1 MSRIMGLFSKKVS
14 TDPDLPI
21 PDVDTSLP
29 PELAGVYQAKPSWII
44 REITK
49 EEAKAL
55 ARELCSASAKTA
67 IEIGVAS
74 GFSSAVILSCMRRN
88 SAGAKLYA
96 FDLAEQCYFDPSK
109 KTGQAVRDILGN
121 EENYHLTTG
130 VTSADIDSAP
140 EPVDFVFIDAG
151 HRHPWPTMDL
161 LSLHRFIKPGGLIG
175 LHDVNWPLQAKAAYR
190 QNGPRDLIRAWTG
203 AKRIYKAA
211 ANIGFVDVGKDEDVF
226 ESICRALQT
235 DWDTEIDDATL
246 SKYLPMAARFG
257 AGARDRL
264 ARIFEEK
271 RKTVEKTKLVRV

>member
-1 MSRIMGLFSKKVS
+1 MSRLMSLFSKKEPV
-14 TDPDLPI
+14 DPDLPV

-55 ARELCSASAKTA
+55 ARELRSASARTA

-74 GFSSAVILSCMRRN
+74 GFSSAVILSCLRRN
-88 SAGAKLYA
+88 SASAKLYA
-96 FDLAEQCYFDPSK
+96 FDLAERCYFDSSK
-109 KTGQAVRDILGN
+109 RTGQAVREILGN

-140 EPVDFVFIDAG
+140 ETVDFVFIDAG
-151 HRHPWPTMDL
+151 HRHPWPTLDL

-175 LHDVNWPLQAKAAYR
+175 LHDVNWPLQAKVAYR

-203 AKRIYKAA
+203 TKRIYKAA
-211 ANIGFVDVGKDEDVF
+211 ANIGFVDVGSDDTVF
-226 ESICRALQT
+226 ESVCRALQT
-235 DWDTEIDDATL
+235 DWDTEIDDKTL
-246 SKYLPMAARFG
+246 EKYLPVADRFG

-264 ARIFEEK
+264 SRIFEEK
-271 RKTVEKTKLVRV
+271 KATVEKTKLVRV